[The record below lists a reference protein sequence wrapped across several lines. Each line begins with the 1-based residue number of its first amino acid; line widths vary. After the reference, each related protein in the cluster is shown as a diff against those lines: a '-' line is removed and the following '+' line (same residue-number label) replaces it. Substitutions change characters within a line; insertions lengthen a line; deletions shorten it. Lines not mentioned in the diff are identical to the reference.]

1 VDGSL
6 SGAYGTD
13 FAVYWEP
20 RSGGRGR
27 RKVAFG
33 GIDSWPGGAAFVQMP
48 IYRLTAAGISSTV
61 EDQNRFWS
69 SFVMFLA
76 WACRYSVDFLLRFL
90 TLVRL
95 PLNLVL
101 CLFANFVQHLGRS
114 AAAGGNFLASQAEIN
129 DRF

>member
-1 VDGSL
+1 M
-6 SGAYGTD
+6 
-13 FAVYWEP
+13 
-20 RSGGRGR
+20 
-27 RKVAFG
+27 VALG
-33 GIDSWPGGAAFVQMP
+33 GIDSGSAAFVQMP

-114 AAAGGNFLASQAEIN
+114 AAAGGNFLASQAKIN